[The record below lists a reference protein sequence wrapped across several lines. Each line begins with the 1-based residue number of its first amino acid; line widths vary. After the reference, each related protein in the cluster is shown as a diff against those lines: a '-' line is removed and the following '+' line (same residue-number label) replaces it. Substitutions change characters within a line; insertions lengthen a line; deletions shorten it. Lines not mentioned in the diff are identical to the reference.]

1 MVQLADQSGVSVL
14 HSRRDR
20 REPFLPGGK
29 ERAEGEGQGKGKAR
43 VSTWKRRRW
52 LAWLTRRRG
61 GRRRMAVTLFA
72 EFQPHPSPHEEKKTQ
87 NITLAR
93 ALALYFILRREQ
105 SDLLLYLP
113 PVAFLAYP
121 DIFFFWV
128 WIWGLSLGLRDLC
141 LCLRLSLVL
150 AASGKQQKHAQYVL
164 YGTRLT
170 MHHPGFFVRFAF
182 SFCCLKG
189 EERERESVPP
199 LLARCFACPP

>member
-72 EFQPHPSPHEEKKTQ
+72 EFQPHPSPHEEKKNPKHYTR
-87 NITLAR
+87 AR
-93 ALALYFILRREQ
+93 ARTLFYSPTGAKRFAAIFAPRRISSLPGYFLFLGL
-105 SDLLLYLP
+105 DLGFEFG
-113 PVAFLAYP
+113 AS
-121 DIFFFWV
+121 
-128 WIWGLSLGLRDLC
+128 GSLSLSPSLSRPCSKRQAAEARTVCTVRYSTNHASSGFLRPI
-141 LCLRLSLVL
+141 RL
-150 AASGKQQKHAQYVL
+150 
-164 YGTRLT
+164 
-170 MHHPGFFVRFAF
+170 FFLLFEGGR
-182 SFCCLKG
+182 
-189 EERERESVPP
+189 ERERASPP